1 MNDIL
6 HMMEG
11 SSGKGSKGADKF
23 DGQYESNPKHD
34 VKRPGV
40 SPQPTNPEKA
50 LHNSVSVSPDSPAR
64 ISFDSSS
71 GEIVVFRMHSN
82 NIYHGYVKSWEN
94 ATLQEK
100 NALVNAGCV
109 YSKRKDLKMKYE
121 RPKELNEREIDKILS
136 DKNTK
141 ILSRVSA
148 LLSSIY
154 YSENDKWAGDR
165 LICEFKKLAFSER
178 IFLIDLFETYYDMRQ
193 KKYRIDESIILMK
206 DFLKKDLKNIQRIE
220 ECLENLKHYRNIY

>member
-1 MNDIL
+1 
-6 HMMEG
+6 
-11 SSGKGSKGADKF
+11 
-23 DGQYESNPKHD
+23 
-34 VKRPGV
+34 
-40 SPQPTNPEKA
+40 
-50 LHNSVSVSPDSPAR
+50 
-64 ISFDSSS
+64 
-71 GEIVVFRMHSN
+71 
-82 NIYHGYVKSWEN
+82 
-94 ATLQEK
+94 
-100 NALVNAGCV
+100 
-109 YSKRKDLKMKYE
+109 MKYE

-165 LICEFKKLAFSER
+165 LICEFKKLDFSER

-193 KKYRIDESIILMK
+193 TKYRIDESIILMK